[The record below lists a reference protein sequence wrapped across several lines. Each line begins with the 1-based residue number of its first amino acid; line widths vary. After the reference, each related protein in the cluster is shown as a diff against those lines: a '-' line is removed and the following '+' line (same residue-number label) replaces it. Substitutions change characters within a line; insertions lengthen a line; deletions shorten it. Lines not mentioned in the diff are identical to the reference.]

1 MSKSASATF
10 VLANMLIRT
19 DFDTFKDRS
28 DTLKPNVRATVD
40 HRSSYRRPDISK
52 SKSKTF
58 SGSRACDPIA
68 ILDDDEPD
76 TAEINYIDLENDN
89 EASTP
94 GHNIIPVRQTVAG
107 AYNLGFPPVAK
118 RPNSY
123 NIIQGPDPATNTK
136 RDTQPLFRALTK
148 DDLPGTSMQSVPEAR
163 GIGFKAWYGTSAPYR
178 TGNAG
183 PTMQEKR
190 VSQNPS
196 IKMFN
201 EERTMNVAR
210 KNGDAPHFAMNVLN
224 AKRKRTMD
232 ELGYNELI
240 SPAQIESPT
249 EKLARIAKKRR
260 QRQSM
265 CDGWSQNINNG
276 NTQCTIGFDHAH
288 GHENDK
294 TTEDNTESAVSPI
307 AYDLP
312 EGLEIV
318 VRESDEHSGPSVVRA
333 SSPVSTQLPTEDQ
346 NNHPRTQSREDYSD
360 GHLDGYGTCSKQ
372 INTQARD
379 AQEHGDGTNAAYSSG
394 RASRKPRYHKP
405 RVGGPTD
412 VCGVFSPEKK
422 PPVKRSCH
430 GAFHCPRCDS
440 QFTTS
445 KGVNYHFEKCIATYG
460 NPRSLKWDDHP
471 SLSGVVK
478 RVISTN
484 KMEQTN
490 DNEKTIASPAQV
502 PAIQKSSAS
511 ITHDTWPVGS
521 HALID
526 NVVAPLAAS
535 NIQVISHSV
544 LPEKRSTTEEQTLY
558 SGNLPKLDHQM
569 SIVEHRTTSGKGLS
583 AETLNS
589 FRETGNWDRR
599 VILDQSADEAQD
611 EEMEVPEVAY
621 RYFVQKREWL
631 DTEEDAIESS
641 MGPFY
646 TLNEANTVA
655 KAEVQCP
662 QLDGFEGIQS
672 KGWSYYYR
680 QDEHGMQMHMAI
692 VLEINIEAVVH
703 RGE

>member
-1 MSKSASATF
+1 MSKPASAIF
-10 VLANMLIRT
+10 VPANMLIRT
-19 DFDTFKDRS
+19 DFDAFKDRS
-28 DTLKPNVRATVD
+28 DTLKPNIRATMD
-40 HRSSYRRPDISK
+40 HRSSYRRPDINK

-58 SGSRACDPIA
+58 SGSNACDPIA

-76 TAEINYIDLENDN
+76 TTEISYIDLENDSV
-89 EASTP
+89 ASTS
-94 GHNIIPVRQTVAG
+94 GHNIVPIGQTVAG
-107 AYNLGFPPVAK
+107 AYNLGFLPVAK
-118 RPNSY
+118 RETPY
-123 NIIQGPDPATNTK
+123 NIIQGPDPATHTK
-136 RDTQPLFRALTK
+136 KDTQPLFRALTK
-148 DDLPGTSMQSVPEAR
+148 DDLPDPSVQSVPEAR

-178 TGNAG
+178 TGYVG
-183 PTMQEKR
+183 PTMQPKR
-190 VSQNPS
+190 ISQKPS
-196 IKMFN
+196 IQMFN
-201 EERTMNVAR
+201 EERTMKVAR
-210 KNGDAPHFAMNVLN
+210 TNRDAPHIAMNVVN
-224 AKRKRTMD
+224 AKRKRTMG

-265 CDGWSQNINNG
+265 CDGWSQNMNDG
-276 NTQCTIGFDHAH
+276 NTQSTIDFDHAH
-288 GHENDK
+288 SQKMDRMTEENA
-294 TTEDNTESAVSPI
+294 ELIVSPI
-307 AYDLP
+307 ACDPP
-312 EGLEIV
+312 ERPKTV

-333 SSPVSTQLPTEDQ
+333 SSPVSTQLATEGQ
-346 NNHPRTQSREDYSD
+346 NDHLRTQSREDYSD
-360 GHLDGYGTCSKQ
+360 GHLDGYSTCSKQ
-372 INTQARD
+372 MSTQRRD
-379 AQEHGDGTNAAYSSG
+379 AREHGDGTNAASSSD
-394 RASRKPRYHKP
+394 RATRKPRYHKP

-412 VCGVFSPEKK
+412 VCGVYSPEKK
-422 PPVKRSCH
+422 PPVKRSCR
-430 GAFHCPRCDS
+430 GVFHCPRCDS

-445 KGVNYHFEKCIATYG
+445 NTVNYHFEKCIARYG
-460 NPRSLKWDDHP
+460 NPRSLKWNDHP
-471 SLSGVVK
+471 SLSGAVK
-478 RVISTN
+478 RVTSTN
-484 KMEQTN
+484 KIEQTSN
-490 DNEKTIASPAQV
+490 NEQTIGSPAKIS
-502 PAIQKSSAS
+502 ADQKCSAS
-511 ITHDTWPVGS
+511 ITHDIKPVGS
-521 HALID
+521 HALVD

-535 NIQVISHSV
+535 NIQGSNHSM

-646 TLNEANTVA
+646 TLNEANAVA

-662 QLDGFEGIQS
+662 QIDGFEGIQS
-672 KGWSYYYR
+672 KSWSYYYR
-680 QDEHGMQMHMAI
+680 QDEHGMQMHMAT